1 MSTSQVDAPDR
12 PAPPPTPPGS
22 RGIRGFADRWPFRR
36 KLNVLVGVP
45 LAVVALLL
53 AYLITDQVGQAR
65 DAAAAA
71 QLVRDSAQVAAL
83 VDRVEAEH
91 QQAVLLSVR
100 YEAAGADGRPSPVA
114 YRRAQTAVDA
124 QVAAVR
130 KAFGDRL
137 PDTEAQALKEIE
149 GLSSL
154 RDTIEQ
160 SYLPADNIDP
170 AYTGAARSLIDGLG
184 LDRNAA
190 LAATF
195 TGNLLDS
202 LLRADAAHSSFETS
216 VFSATTGDTNA
227 LIEFTAAVGSYDLYL
242 HQADRFARFAT
253 EEQADR
259 LAEMEHSA
267 AQREIAEAYAE
278 LQIDP
283 SGLQAN
289 SREEV
294 RRTFQAALAGYRAYP
309 EQAANR
315 LKIAS
320 SLIDEIA
327 DSADDASSDAWWR
340 AAALLASALV
350 GFLLW
355 LAFSVAVRRS
365 VIRPV
370 QALTGAAQEVSAA
383 TSRELARV
391 ADDDADDG
399 GPPRLRDVPVTARDE
414 IGDLAEAF
422 NQVQTTAAAL
432 LERQVLSRR
441 NIGEMFGNVGRRVSN
456 LTTRQLALIDAVE
469 RGETDPAL
477 LERLYSI
484 DHIAV
489 RLRRN
494 ADSLMLL
501 AGIRETVLDSGP
513 TALTN
518 VVRAALG
525 QIEGYQRVR
534 LYAETEVMVEPDIIG
549 DLTLMVAELLE
560 NAVSFSPEGS
570 TVEVSVRHGGEGA
583 SIAIADHGL
592 GMSAERLAEENARL
606 IRRERLDV
614 VPTKVLG
621 LFVVGALARRWDVSV
636 TLSRTPGGGVT
647 AEVLIP
653 SSLLLTMSAL
663 DATGPAARP
672 EPAGRGAADRPAP
685 GATDHP
691 ASATAVASATAEASA
706 ASPLAPSPAAAE
718 TAAKSPAPSDSATP
732 QAGASGPVVAAA
744 AGSVTAEASA
754 ASPAASGS
762 AASSRAVP
770 VAARAAGTDPAEAD
784 SAPPLAGASS
794 PAAPNP
800 AVPAAVVEAGTADS
814 GAGTPAAQSP
824 AGPRPASPSAATAN
838 PDVSEPAAPTTAAT
852 PAAPDPAAPAAP
864 LAAEADEH
872 ARVGDGDG
880 QARPLPRRVPRRETA
895 PEEGVGVPGGPLPF
909 IPRARTESISSG
921 TTTVTA
927 PGTTHG
933 TAPGT
938 TPAAAHSTAPDT
950 TPDGTPGVA
959 SGAAPGTNPGHAPGL
974 ASGAAPGSLPGTASS
989 SAPRTTPGTPSGTAP
1004 SHVPGTTPGATPSP
1018 APGTTPVTAPSPV
1031 PSTGPGGA
1039 PGTTPGT
1046 APGAGP
1052 STAPGAAGSRPLRRR
1067 VRGATL
1073 RTAADS
1079 AAAQAARAPVPQ
1091 ADADAVRSALEEFE
1105 AAVERAHRDTGAHR
1119 RPEPPGVSDAAP
1131 TDTPRTQHRND
1142 LPEGAEQ

>member
-12 PAPPPTPPGS
+12 PALSPTPPGS

-636 TLSRTPGGGVT
+636 TLTRTPGGGVT

-663 DATGPAARP
+663 DAAGPAARP
-672 EPAGRGAADRPAP
+672 ESAGRGAADRPAP

-691 ASATAVASATAEASA
+691 ASATTVASA
-706 ASPLAPSPAAAE
+706 
-718 TAAKSPAPSDSATP
+718 
-732 QAGASGPVVAAA
+732 
-744 AGSVTAEASA
+744 TAEASA

-762 AASSRAVP
+762 AAPSWAVP

-794 PAAPNP
+794 LAVPDP
-800 AVPAAVVEAGTADS
+800 AVPTAVVEAGTADS

-852 PAAPDPAAPAAP
+852 PDPTASAAA
-864 LAAEADEH
+864 ADEH

-909 IPRARTESISSG
+909 IPRARTESSPSG

-933 TAPGT
+933 AVPGT
-938 TPAAAHSTAPDT
+938 TPAAAHGTASDT

-959 SGAAPGTNPGHAPGL
+959 SGAAPGSMP
-974 ASGAAPGSLPGTASS
+974 GAAPSGAFHTAPGTA
-989 SAPRTTPGTPSGTAP
+989 
-1004 SHVPGTTPGATPSP
+1004 PGATPSP

-1031 PSTGPGGA
+1031 PSTAPGGA
-1039 PGTTPGT
+1039 PRTTPGT

-1119 RPEPPGVSDAAP
+1119 RPEPPGASDAAP